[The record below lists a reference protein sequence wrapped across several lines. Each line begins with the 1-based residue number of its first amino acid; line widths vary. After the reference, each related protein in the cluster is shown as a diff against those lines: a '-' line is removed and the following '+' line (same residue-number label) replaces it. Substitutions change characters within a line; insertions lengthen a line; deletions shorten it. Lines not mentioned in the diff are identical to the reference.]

1 MATIYKDKFGITA
14 FNSEDKLV
22 MLASRPM
29 VSWGFSLERLEESL
43 TTLEEIMNIVPP
55 CHRYSLETLYFSL
68 KSAHHKLEQR
78 GRHFL
83 VRTNDI
89 SDIEEVADWARSWLI
104 EPDGRLDKA
113 RRQAFQTMVER
124 AGRHVHLSP
133 LGPCH
138 FIATGWKQKPAPQ
151 PYKQR

>member
-1 MATIYKDKFGITA
+1 
-14 FNSEDKLV
+14 
-22 MLASRPM
+22 MLNLPVLRPLISLCIPPALKAEAQAIAAQEPM
-29 VSWGFSLERLEESL
+29 VHPVWRKLEE
-43 TTLEEIMNIVPP
+43 
-55 CHRYSLETLYFSL
+55 
-68 KSAHHKLEQR
+68 R

-89 SDIEEVADWARSWLI
+89 SDIEEVADWARSWLV
-104 EPDGRLDKA
+104 EPDGRLDKT

>member
-14 FNSEDKLV
+14 FNSENKLV

-68 KSAHHKLEQR
+68 KSAHQKLQLE
-78 GRHFL
+78 HNEM
-83 VRTNDI
+83 T
-89 SDIEEVADWARSWLI
+89 EEPTVDDLQEYLAAYAAAV
-104 EPDGRLDKA
+104 GGTK
-113 RRQAFQTMVER
+113 
-124 AGRHVHLSP
+124 
-133 LGPCH
+133 
-138 FIATGWKQKPAPQ
+138 
-151 PYKQR
+151 